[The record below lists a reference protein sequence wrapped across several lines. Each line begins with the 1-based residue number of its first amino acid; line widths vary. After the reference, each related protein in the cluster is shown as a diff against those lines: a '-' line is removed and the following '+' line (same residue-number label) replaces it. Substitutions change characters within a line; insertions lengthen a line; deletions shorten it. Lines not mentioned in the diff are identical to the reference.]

1 MLNYITVFIIA
12 CIVSGYYFTVS
23 FTFLPLSINSKIII
37 AGLGGILFILDR
49 LNNKVFDVSKG
60 ILFSA
65 IIAILFSIACLFSV
79 DYNATS
85 DYSYASYITSYLI
98 WLMGAYGIYSIIKK
112 KHGTFNIPI
121 LTSYLAGICVFQCII
136 AMLIDKNSSVKR
148 VVDSIFYTNNDFYE
162 GINRIYGIG
171 AALDPAGVRFAVVLI
186 LIAFVLSVENQ
197 IKSSNKAVWFYMLSF
212 IIISVIGNIIS
223 RTTTTGILLAF
234 VVFIGYSKVYQFIIK
249 RNNVRMYGIFILIIL
264 IIIPVLQY
272 LYNTDTYYYNQLR
285 FAFEG
290 FFNWVEKGK
299 WETGSTEK
307 LNSVMWI
314 WPQTTKG
321 WIIGTGL
328 FDGWVYSTDIGY
340 CRFILYCGLVGFS
353 LFVSMFIYLT
363 MYLWMYIR
371 PYKYLFVLLFIL
383 GLIVWIKV
391 STDLF
396 FVFAL
401 FLWMEESYKPKAL
414 KE

>member
-1 MLNYITVFIIA
+1 
-12 CIVSGYYFTVS
+12 
-23 FTFLPLSINSKIII
+23 
-37 AGLGGILFILDR
+37 
-49 LNNKVFDVSKG
+49 
-60 ILFSA
+60 
-65 IIAILFSIACLFSV
+65 
-79 DYNATS
+79 
-85 DYSYASYITSYLI
+85 
-98 WLMGAYGIYSIIKK
+98 
-112 KHGTFNIPI
+112 
-121 LTSYLAGICVFQCII
+121 
-136 AMLIDKNSSVKR
+136 
-148 VVDSIFYTNNDFYE
+148 
-162 GINRIYGIG
+162 
-171 AALDPAGVRFAVVLI
+171 
-186 LIAFVLSVENQ
+186 
-197 IKSSNKAVWFYMLSF
+197 
-212 IIISVIGNIIS
+212 
-223 RTTTTGILLAF
+223 
-234 VVFIGYSKVYQFIIK
+234 
-249 RNNVRMYGIFILIIL
+249 MYGIFILIIL